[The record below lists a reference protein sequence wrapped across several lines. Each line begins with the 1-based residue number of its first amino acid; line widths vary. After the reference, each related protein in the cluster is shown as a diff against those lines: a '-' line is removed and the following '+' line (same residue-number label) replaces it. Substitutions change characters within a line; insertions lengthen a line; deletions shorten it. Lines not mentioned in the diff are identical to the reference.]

1 MPQTIE
7 LIRSTK
13 DEKRSQLTRLGEFHA
28 RHNDAAPAMLKK
40 LQQAAIANANAFEVL
55 MDAARVCSLGQIT
68 NALFEVGGQYR
79 RSMQVD
85 LETSCC
91 QSGLGRQRGPSFL
104 HCVQRLA
111 CRRSFS
117 SSERSIKPRAG
128 AILLTL
134 PSLRQRPAS
143 ASLVDPSSGR
153 GLSCLRYST
162 DHAASGRMRL

>member
-91 QSGLGRQRGPSFL
+91 QSGLGRQRGPRFFALRAMTRVPAEFL
-104 HCVQRLA
+104 VKRALNQTAGWRDPFDVA
-111 CRRSFS
+111 VAPAKAR
-117 SSERSIKPRAG
+117 ERK
-128 AILLTL
+128 
-134 PSLRQRPAS
+134 S
-143 ASLVDPSSGR
+143 A
-153 GLSCLRYST
+153 
-162 DHAASGRMRL
+162 

>member
-91 QSGLGRQRGPSFL
+91 QSGLGRQRGPSFFAL
-104 HCVQRLA
+104 RAKTRVPAEFLVKRALNQTAAWRDPFDVA
-111 CRRSFS
+111 VAPAKAR
-117 SSERSIKPRAG
+117 ERK
-128 AILLTL
+128 
-134 PSLRQRPAS
+134 S
-143 ASLVDPSSGR
+143 A
-153 GLSCLRYST
+153 
-162 DHAASGRMRL
+162 